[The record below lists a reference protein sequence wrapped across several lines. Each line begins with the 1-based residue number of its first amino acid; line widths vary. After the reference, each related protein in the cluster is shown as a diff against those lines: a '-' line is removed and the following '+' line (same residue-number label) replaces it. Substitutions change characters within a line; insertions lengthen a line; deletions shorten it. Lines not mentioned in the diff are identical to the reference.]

1 MIYKSKLK
9 GIRAFVFDVDG
20 VFTNS
25 EVLLHPDGDLLRV
38 MNTRDGYAIKTAI
51 DEGLKVCIISGG
63 RSQAVRQRLLDLG
76 VKDVYLGV
84 SNKLEVFKEYIKDE
98 AIDPATVLYMG
109 DDIPDYDVMMHVGLP
124 CAPKDAAE
132 EILEI
137 AEYVSSKKGGEGCV
151 RDIVEQT
158 LKVQGKW
165 FKAK

>member
-9 GIRAFVFDVDG
+9 DIKAFIFDVDG

-25 EVLLHPDGDLLRV
+25 QILLHPDGDLLRS
-38 MNTRDGYAIKTAI
+38 MNTRDGYAVKTAI
-51 DEGLKVCIISGG
+51 DNGFKVCIISGG
-63 RSQAVRQRLLDLG
+63 RSQVVRTRLLDLG
-76 VKDVYLGV
+76 LKDVYLGV
-84 SNKLEVFKEYIKDE
+84 KDKLEVFNEYIKDE
-98 AIDPATVLYMG
+98 NIDPETVMYMG
-109 DDIPDYDVMMHVGLP
+109 DDIPDYPVMEKVGLA

-137 AEYVSSKKGGEGCV
+137 SHYVSSKKGGEGCV

-165 FKAK
+165 FNAN